1 MKPLA
6 TITVLAHLGV
16 SIVHG
21 YAHSQLGVGLT
32 TWQNSYV
39 LLVITVA
46 PLVALALVWT
56 GRVRI
61 GFILLALAMAGSFI
75 FGGYYHYIAISPD
88 HVSHLPP
95 GDAQAMFRFTAV
107 LLMVTELF
115 GVIVGVIGLRRIR

>member
-1 MKPLA
+1 LKPLA

-61 GFILLALAMAGSFI
+61 GFILLALAMVGSFI